1 MNLID
6 CKRLCVNRKQLRVGI
21 LAAFGVMSLAMSN
34 AWAALSVDQ
43 SRYIFEG
50 DKEAVSIVVENAS
63 PKTYG
68 GQTWIENIKETDLRP
83 TFVVTPPFF
92 KVPGNGKQV
101 LRVIKALEQMP
112 EDKESIYWV
121 SLQEIPPKNKDG
133 GLSVALRTKVKLLYR
148 PASLMDGRKNA
159 ETGLS
164 TKIIDGQ
171 TQLVNTTPY
180 IFAIADVLGENDASL
195 PFDDKQH
202 EALAMFAPGDTV
214 TLPKGTTAKKVVS
227 IDDLGHLGTHTL
239 TGKVGSTDVGAKD
252 VKDAK

>member
-1 MNLID
+1 MNRN
-6 CKRLCVNRKQLRVGI
+6 KLRAGVIVAISVVG
-21 LAAFGVMSLAMSN
+21 LSLSS

-63 PKTYG
+63 PKTFG
-68 GQTWIENIKETDLRP
+68 GQTWIENIKETDMRP

-92 KVPGNGKQV
+92 KVAGNGKQV

-121 SLQEIPPKNKDG
+121 SLQEIPPKNPDG

-159 ETGLS
+159 EMSLS
-164 TKIIDGQ
+164 TNTVDGQ

-180 IFAIADVLGENDASL
+180 IFTIADVLGENDARVS
-195 PFDDKQH
+195 FNAKQH
-202 EALAMFAPGDTV
+202 ETLAMFTPGDSV
-214 TLPKGTTAKKVVS
+214 MLPKGAIAKKVVA
-227 IDDLGHLGTHTL
+227 IDDLGHLGTHVI
-239 TGKVGSTDVGAKD
+239 TGQVGPMNTPTVNHTEVSNNT
-252 VKDAK
+252 VKP

>member
-1 MNLID
+1 MSIKTLSVSALSA
-6 CKRLCVNRKQLRVGI
+6 LCL
-21 LAAFGVMSLAMSN
+21 MSAST

-121 SLQEIPPKNKDG
+121 SLQEIPPVNKDG

-148 PASLMDGRKNA
+148 PAKLMDGRKGA
-159 ETGLS
+159 ERGLS
-164 TKIIDGQ
+164 VKDVNGQ
-171 TQLVNTTPY
+171 VQLVNTTPY
-180 IFAIADVLGENDASL
+180 IFAIADVLGENDTSVPL
-195 PFDDKQH
+195 NDKQH
-202 EALAMFAPGDTV
+202 ETLAMFTPGDTV
-214 TLPKGTTAKKVVS
+214 TLPNGTTAKKVVS
-227 IDDLGHLGTHTL
+227 IDDLGHLGTHDV
-239 TGKVGSTDVGAKD
+239 TGRVNAHDGASKPT
-252 VKDAK
+252 VDAVAK

>member
-1 MNLID
+1 M
-6 CKRLCVNRKQLRVGI
+6 NRKQLRVGM

-50 DKEAVSIVVENAS
+50 DKDAVSIVVENAS

-68 GQTWIENIKETDLRP
+68 GQTWIENIKETDTRP

-92 KVPGNGKQV
+92 KVAGNGKQV

-121 SLQEIPPKNKDG
+121 SLQEIPPKNPDG

-148 PASLMDGRKNA
+148 PAGLMEGRKNA

-164 TKIIDGQ
+164 VKTDKGQ
-171 TQLVNTTPY
+171 SRLVNTTPY
-180 IFAIADVLGENDASL
+180 IFAIADVLGENDAPL
-195 PFDDKQH
+195 PFNEKQR
-202 EALAMFAPGDTV
+202 EALAMFAPGDMV
-214 TLPKGTTAKKVVS
+214 TLPEGGAARKVLSV
-227 IDDLGHLGTHTL
+227 DDFGHLGSHDIKGQ
-239 TGKVGSTDVGAKD
+239 TGPKD
-252 VKDAK
+252 KTPASP

>member
-1 MNLID
+1 MNIKILST
-6 CKRLCVNRKQLRVGI
+6 RV
-21 LAAFGVMSLAMSN
+21 LAVLSLMTVSS

-63 PKTYG
+63 PKAFG
-68 GQTWIENIKETDLRP
+68 GQTWIENIKETDMRP

-92 KVPGNGKQV
+92 KVAGNGKQV

-121 SLQEIPPKNKDG
+121 SLQEIPPKNPDG

-148 PASLMDGRKNA
+148 PANLMDGRKNA
-159 ETGLS
+159 EAGLS
-164 TKIIDGQ
+164 TKIVGDQ

-180 IFAIADVLGENDASL
+180 IFAIADVLGEKDVSVPLNE
-195 PFDDKQH
+195 KQH
-202 EALAMFAPGDTV
+202 ETLAMFTPGDTV
-214 TLPKGTTAKKVVS
+214 TLPKGATAKKVVS
-227 IDDLGHLGTHTL
+227 IDDLGHLGTHVI
-239 TGKVGSTDVGAKD
+239 TGKVGTTDVGAGVSKAQ
-252 VKDAK
+252 K

>member
-1 MNLID
+1 MNI
-6 CKRLCVNRKQLRVGI
+6 KRLSVGV
-21 LAAFGVMSLAMSN
+21 LSALSLVTASS

-50 DKEAVSIVVENAS
+50 DKDALSIVVENAS

-68 GQTWIENIKETDLRP
+68 GQTWIENIKEADTRP

-92 KVPGNGKQV
+92 KVAGNGKQV

-121 SLQEIPPKNKDG
+121 SLQEIPPLNKDG

-148 PASLMDGRKNA
+148 PANLMKGRKGA
-159 ETGLS
+159 ESELS
-164 TKIIDGQ
+164 MKTLDGQ

-180 IFAIADVLGENDASL
+180 IFAIADVLGDKGVSL
-195 PFDDKQH
+195 PFNQKQH
-202 EALAMFAPGDTV
+202 ETLAMFIPGDTV
-214 TLPKGTTAKKVVS
+214 TLPKGTIAKKVVS
-227 IDDLGHLGTHTL
+227 IDDLGHLGTHDL
-239 TGKVGSTDVGAKD
+239 TMKVTDKASTALQSSEKMTP
-252 VKDAK
+252 

>member
-1 MNLID
+1 MNIKALGMGM
-6 CKRLCVNRKQLRVGI
+6 LTAL
-21 LAAFGVMSLAMSN
+21 SLMTIPS

-50 DKEAVSIVVENAS
+50 DKDAVSIVVENAS

-68 GQTWIENIKETDLRP
+68 GQTWIENIKETDTRP

-101 LRVIKALEQMP
+101 LRVIKALDEMP

-121 SLQEIPPKNKDG
+121 SLQEIPPKNPDG
-133 GLSVALRTKVKLLYR
+133 GLSLALRTKVKLLYR
-148 PASLMDGRKNA
+148 PANLMDGRKNA

-164 TKIIDGQ
+164 LQEKNGQ

-180 IFAIADVLGENDASL
+180 IFAIADVLGEKDTPVSL
-195 PFDDKQH
+195 SEKQH
-202 EALAMFAPGDTV
+202 EILAMFTPGESV
-214 TLPKGTTAKKVVS
+214 TLPNGIIVKKVVS
-227 IDDLGHLGTHTL
+227 IDDLGHLGTHELRDKSPLANTPTVKPTL
-239 TGKVGSTDVGAKD
+239 TR
-252 VKDAK
+252 

>member
-1 MNLID
+1 MN
-6 CKRLCVNRKQLRVGI
+6 RNTLRT
-21 LAAFGVMSLAMSN
+21 GVITALSLVSLSMSS

-68 GQTWIENIKETDLRP
+68 GQTWIENIKETDMRP

-92 KVPGNGKQV
+92 KVAGNGKQV

-121 SLQEIPPKNKDG
+121 SLQEIPPKNPDG

-159 ETGLS
+159 ESGLS
-164 TKIIDGQ
+164 IKISDGQ

-180 IFAIADVLGENDASL
+180 IFAIADVLGENDASV
-195 PFDDKQH
+195 PFTDKQH
-202 EALAMFAPGDTV
+202 ETLAMFAPGDAV
-214 TLPKGTTAKKVVS
+214 TLPKGAVAKKVVS
-227 IDDLGHLGTHTL
+227 IDDLGHLGTHIL
-239 TGKVGSTDVGAKD
+239 TGKVGSTDTPAVTGGTASK
-252 VKDAK
+252 VSQP

>member
-1 MNLID
+1 MNI
-6 CKRLCVNRKQLRVGI
+6 KRLSMGV
-21 LAAFGVMSLAMSN
+21 LAALSLMTASS

-50 DKEAVSIVVENAS
+50 DKDAVSIVVENAS

-68 GQTWIENIKETDLRP
+68 GQTWIENIKEVDTRP

-92 KVPGNGKQV
+92 KVAGNGKQV

-121 SLQEIPPKNKDG
+121 SLQEIPPLNKDG

-148 PASLMDGRKNA
+148 PASLMKDRKGA
-159 ETGLS
+159 ESGLS
-164 TKIIDGQ
+164 VKTVDGK
-171 TQLVNTTPY
+171 TELVNSTPY
-180 IFAIADVLGENDASL
+180 IFAIADVLGENDTPLA
-195 PFDDKQH
+195 FDQKQH
-202 EALAMFAPGDTV
+202 EALAMFTPGDSV

-227 IDDLGHLGTHTL
+227 IDDLGHLGTHVL
-239 TGKVGSTDVGAKD
+239 TGKTAVTS
-252 VKDAK
+252 DAKPEAALPAPATPEKK